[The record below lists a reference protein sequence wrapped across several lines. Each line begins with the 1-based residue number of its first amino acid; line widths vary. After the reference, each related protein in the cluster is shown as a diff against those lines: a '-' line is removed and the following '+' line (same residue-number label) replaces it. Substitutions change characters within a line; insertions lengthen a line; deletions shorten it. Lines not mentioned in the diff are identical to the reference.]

1 MTDSTALSVVV
12 ERAGG
17 VMLPADPTGRYTH
30 RFQIKSESVGRD
42 GRGRLYTVAWD
53 TATRQWCCGC
63 PGWITRRRCKH
74 MAAMAPGL
82 ASVANTSSSRPAS
95 LPGPEGRS

>member
-30 RFQIKSESVGRD
+30 RFQIKSESVDRN
-42 GRGRLYTVAWD
+42 GRGRLYTVAYD
-53 TATRQWCCGC
+53 TARSIFVCSC
-63 PGWITRRRCKH
+63 PGWITGGGRRHCKH
-74 MAAMAPGL
+74 LKAI
-82 ASVANTSSSRPAS
+82 VPA
-95 LPGPEGRS
+95 LDRTLKLDGPR